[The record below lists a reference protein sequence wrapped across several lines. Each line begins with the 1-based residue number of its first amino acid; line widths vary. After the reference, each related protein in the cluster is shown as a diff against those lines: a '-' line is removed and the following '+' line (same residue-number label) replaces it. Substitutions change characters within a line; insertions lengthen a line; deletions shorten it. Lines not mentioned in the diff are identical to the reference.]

1 MFPGLTIGNKE
12 VERAI
17 IQGGMAVRIS
27 KAPLAAAVANAGGI
41 GVIGAIVDDL
51 IHGRIDDDF
60 IQGISSSRDEVSQA
74 FTDLIVSV
82 IPHLHAMNTPMGWVQ
97 S

>member
-1 MFPGLTIGNKE
+1 MEIAMELSVRELLAENYLGIG
-12 VERAI
+12 AI
-17 IQGGMAVRIS
+17 
-27 KAPLAAAVANAGGI
+27 GI

-82 IPHLHAMNTPMGWVQ
+82 IPHLYAMNTPQGWVQ

>member
-1 MFPGLTIGNKE
+1 MSDITETVSISEVLAENYLGIG
-12 VERAI
+12 AI
-17 IQGGMAVRIS
+17 
-27 KAPLAAAVANAGGI
+27 GI

-60 IQGISSSRDEVSQA
+60 IHGMATSRDEVSQA
-74 FTDLIVSV
+74 LTDLILSV
-82 IPHLHAMNTPMGWVQ
+82 IPHLYAMNTPQGWVQ

>member
-1 MFPGLTIGNKE
+1 MSEIIETVSISEVLAENYLGIG
-12 VERAI
+12 AI
-17 IQGGMAVRIS
+17 
-27 KAPLAAAVANAGGI
+27 GI

-60 IQGISSSRDEVSQA
+60 IHGMATSRDEVSQA
-74 FTDLIVSV
+74 LTDLILSV
-82 IPHLHAMNTPMGWVQ
+82 IPYLYAMRTPNGWVQ

>member
-1 MFPGLTIGNKE
+1 MEKIMELSVRELLAENYLGIG
-12 VERAI
+12 AI
-17 IQGGMAVRIS
+17 
-27 KAPLAAAVANAGGI
+27 GI

-60 IQGISSSRDEVSQA
+60 IQGISSSHDEVSQA

-82 IPHLHAMNTPMGWVQ
+82 IPHLYAMNTPRGWVQ

>member
-1 MFPGLTIGNKE
+1 MEKIMELSVRELLAENYLGIG
-12 VERAI
+12 AI
-17 IQGGMAVRIS
+17 
-27 KAPLAAAVANAGGI
+27 GI

-60 IQGISSSRDEVSQA
+60 IQGMETSRDEVSQA
-74 FTDLIVSV
+74 LTDLIVSV
-82 IPHLHAMNTPMGWVQ
+82 LPHLYSMRTPSGWVQ